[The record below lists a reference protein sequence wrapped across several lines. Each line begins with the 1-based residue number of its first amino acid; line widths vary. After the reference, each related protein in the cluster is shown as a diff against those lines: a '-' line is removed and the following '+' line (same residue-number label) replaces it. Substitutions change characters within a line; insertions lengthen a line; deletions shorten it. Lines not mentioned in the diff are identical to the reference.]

1 MRVLIVGG
9 SGYLGQFL
17 LKYLLE
23 RPEDEV
29 IAVGYT
35 YADENAG
42 PIDHP
47 LTKIDRCRAFR
58 VDAATGEGM
67 DACVSA
73 MAPLDLVVN
82 CAAMSSPGKC
92 EKEAKLAM
100 ALNVPTHLCKSLM
113 NRHQQGEAIAPLL
126 VHLSTDQVYD
136 GESPNSVEDVNAP
149 SPVNTYGRSKL
160 NAELHI
166 AENYVAGRHVSL
178 RSSIITGSQPPLRP
192 VSRPLFHDFIVNS
205 LKGDEAVTF
214 FEDEY
219 RCPIAAVDIV
229 AHIVA
234 LSKLSGKDAKTDW
247 LMRYNM
253 GGPDRLSRV
262 DMARQTAEV
271 LGVSDA
277 NVEAV
282 SSASVDRGVISPA
295 DISMLSN
302 KLNSLTLVSPMGW
315 KDQMRLALGMAKM

>member
-17 LKYLLE
+17 LKHLLE
-23 RPEDEV
+23 SPEDDV

-35 YADENAG
+35 YADETTG
-42 PIDHP
+42 SIDHP
-47 LTKIDRCRAFR
+47 VTKNDRCRAFR

-73 MAPLDLVVN
+73 MSPLDLVVN

-92 EKEAKLAM
+92 EKEAELAM
-100 ALNVPTHLCKSLM
+100 NLNVPKHLCKSLM
-113 NRHQQGEAIAPLL
+113 DHHSGGVSPLL

-136 GESPNSVEDVNAP
+136 GESGNSVEDVNAP

-160 NAELHI
+160 SAEVHI
-166 AENYVAGRHVSL
+166 EENYAAGRHVSL

-205 LKGDEAVTF
+205 LKGDTIVPF
-214 FEDEY
+214 FEDEF
-219 RCPIAAVDIV
+219 RCPIAAVDIA
-229 AHIVA
+229 AHVVA
-234 LSKLSGKDAKTDW
+234 LSKLAGKDAKTDW
-247 LMRYNM
+247 LARYNM
-253 GGPDRLSRV
+253 GGPDRLSHV
-262 DMARQTAEV
+262 DMAKQTAEV

-277 NVEAV
+277 NVAAV
-282 SSASVDRGVISPA
+282 PSASVDRGVKSPA
-295 DISMLSN
+295 DISMLSD
-302 KLNSLTLVSPMGW
+302 KLNSLTGVTPMGW
-315 KDQMRLALGMAKM
+315 KDQMRLALGLAQS